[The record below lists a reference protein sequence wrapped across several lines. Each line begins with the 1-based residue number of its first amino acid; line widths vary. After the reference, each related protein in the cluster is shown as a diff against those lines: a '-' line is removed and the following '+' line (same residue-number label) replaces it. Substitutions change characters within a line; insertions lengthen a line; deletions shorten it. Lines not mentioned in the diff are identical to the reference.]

1 MKWKILKYVAIFIIS
16 LGIVGGI
23 GAGLLVN
30 KYYKELPNISE
41 LVENY
46 SPPIPT
52 TIYDRNGQIID
63 VISKETREPVDIEKI
78 PQNLQKAFIAIED
91 RQFLTHYGID
101 PFRILGSAIVNLKS
115 GRAAQGGST
124 ITQQLARNAFLS
136 HEKKFS
142 RKIKEI
148 IITFEIERKYTKDE
162 IMEKYLNEIY
172 FGAGAYGVKIA
183 AHNFFRKDIKD
194 INLAESALLAGIPNR
209 PNMYNPRTNLERS
222 LSRQKLILRQM
233 LKFNLITEDEFNS
246 AMNYKFVNE
255 SKASSNDYK
264 DKNTTIIYDV
274 VDKKVEFNAP
284 DFTDL
289 VQKFLFENFE
299 EKQIYNDG
307 LLVETTLD
315 LNIQKVA
322 KNTFENF
329 PRLKNDKKLQGAMVT
344 IDAKNGEVISIIGG
358 KGFKTGNFNR
368 AVQAKRQVGSSF
380 KPFIYYTALEKGY
393 EENLV
398 VEDSRIVYGTW
409 APRNFGERYYNGM
422 TLMQGFD
429 RSQNIVS
436 IKLLNKVGI
445 PALMDTMKK
454 IDAGFVVPNNLTAA
468 LGTTEGTPLQ
478 VAQSYAVFA
487 NGGYSIKPFFVSK
500 VVDKFGNTLYEAK
513 PEIEQKFDSADIALM
528 TNMMKNSVKQ
538 GTSKGAQVRINN
550 VPIEQGGKTG
560 TTNNSRTVWYSG
572 MTPDYVTTIYVGYDN
587 NDPLV
592 KATGGGVAAPIWKN
606 FYTEIIEKGYY
617 TPTTFSFLDNHVKN
631 GNLTYQELDPISG
644 LLNGSA
650 SDKTF
655 LLRRGRIAVEKDNKY
670 SNGIAG
676 LLGYYVPT
684 QTTTSKTEAMSSEEV
699 TGPAPQQP
707 VAPQSQQQQIQQ
719 RPPQQKPK
727 EEKKGFFQ
735 RLFNF

>member
-1 MKWKILKYVAIFIIS
+1 MKWKILKYVAIFIVS

-30 KYYKELPNISE
+30 RYYKELPNISE

-78 PQNLQKAFIAIED
+78 PQSLQKAFIAIED

-183 AHNFFRKDIKD
+183 AHNFFRKDISD
-194 INLAESALLAGIPNR
+194 INLAEAAILAGIPNR

-233 LKFNLITEDEFNS
+233 LKFNLITQEEFDT
-246 AMNYKFVNE
+246 AINYKFVNE

-264 DKNTTIIYDV
+264 DKNTTIVYDG
-274 VDKKVEFNAP
+274 VDKKIEFNAP

-307 LLVETTLD
+307 LLVQTTLD

-322 KNTFENF
+322 KTSFENY

-500 VVDKFGNTLYEAK
+500 VIDKFGNTLYEAK
-513 PEIEQKFDSADIALM
+513 PEIEQKFNSADIALM

-538 GTSKGAQVRINN
+538 GTSKGATVKINN

-631 GNLTYQELDPISG
+631 GDLVYQELDPISG

-655 LLRRGRIAVEKDNKY
+655 LLRRGRMAVERDGKY

-676 LLGYYVPT
+676 VLGYYVPT

-699 TGPAPQQP
+699 TGPAPQVISP
-707 VAPQSQQQQIQQ
+707 PQQQQIQQ
-719 RPPQQKPK
+719 KTPQRPKP
-727 EEKKGFFQ
+727 EEQKKGFFQ
-735 RLFNF
+735 RIFNF

>member
-1 MKWKILKYVAIFIIS
+1 MKWKILKYVAIFIVS

-23 GAGLLVN
+23 GASLLVN
-30 KYYKELPNISE
+30 KYYKELPNVSE

-52 TIYDRNGQIID
+52 TIYDRNGQVID
-63 VISKETREPVDIEKI
+63 VISKETREPVDIEHI
-78 PQNLQKAFIAIED
+78 PQNLQNAFIAIED

-172 FGAGAYGVKIA
+172 FGSGAYGVKTA
-183 AHNFFRKDIKD
+183 AYNFFRKDVND
-194 INLAESALLAGIPNR
+194 VNLAESALLAGIPNR

-222 LSRQKLILRQM
+222 LVRQRLILKQM
-233 LKFNLITEDEFNS
+233 FKFGLITEAEYNE
-246 AMNYKFVNE
+246 ALNHKFVNE
-255 SKASSNDYK
+255 SKASSKDFK
-264 DKNTTIIYDV
+264 DKNTTV
-274 VDKKVEFNAP
+274 VYGALDKKIEFNAP

-289 VQKFLFENFE
+289 VEKFLFENFE

-307 LLVETTLD
+307 LTVQTTLD

-322 KNTFENF
+322 KDKFENY

-344 IDAKNGEVISIIGG
+344 LDAKNGEVISIIGG
-358 KGFKTGNFNR
+358 KNFKTGNFNR

-380 KPFIYYTALEKGY
+380 KPFIYYTALEKGF

-398 VEDSRIVYGTW
+398 VEDSRIVFGTW

-429 RSQNIVS
+429 KSQNIVS
-436 IKLLNKVGI
+436 IKLLNKVGL

-454 IDAGFVVPNNLTAA
+454 IDAGFIVPNNLTAA

-487 NGGYSIKPFFVSK
+487 NGGYSIKPFFVMK
-500 VVDKFGNTLYEAK
+500 VTDKFGNTLYEAK
-513 PEIEQKFDSADIALM
+513 PQIEQKFESADIALM

-538 GTSKGAQVRINN
+538 GTSKSAQVKINN

-587 NDPLV
+587 NDPLY
-592 KATGGGVAAPIWKN
+592 KATGGGVAAPLWKN
-606 FYTEIIEKGYY
+606 FYQEIIEKGYY
-617 TPTTFSFLDNHVKN
+617 TPTTFTFLDNHVKN
-631 GNLTYQELDPISG
+631 GDLTYQELDPISG
-644 LLNGSA
+644 LLNGSP

-655 LLRRGRIAVEKDNKY
+655 LLRRGRIAVEKDSKY

-676 LLGYYVPT
+676 VLGYYVPT
-684 QTTTSKTEAMSSEEV
+684 QETTSKNEAMSSEEV
-699 TGPAPQQP
+699 TGPPTQQVTTPVQQQNQQKAPQQ
-707 VAPQSQQQQIQQ
+707 
-719 RPPQQKPK
+719 KK

>member
-1 MKWKILKYVAIFIIS
+1 MKWKILKYIAIFIVS

-23 GAGLLVN
+23 GASLLVN
-30 KYYKELPNISE
+30 KYYKELPNVSE

-52 TIYDRNGQIID
+52 TIYDRNGQVID
-63 VISKETREPVDIEKI
+63 VISKETREPVGIEHI
-78 PQNLQKAFIAIED
+78 PQNLQNAFIAIED

-172 FGAGAYGVKIA
+172 FGSGAYGVKTA
-183 AHNFFRKDIKD
+183 AYNFFRKDVNNL
-194 INLAESALLAGIPNR
+194 NLAESALLAGIPNR
-209 PNMYNPRTNLERS
+209 PNMYNPRTNLEKS
-222 LSRQKLILRQM
+222 LIRQNLILKQM
-233 LKFNLITEDEFNS
+233 LKFGLITEAEYNE
-246 AMNYKFVNE
+246 ALNHKFINE
-255 SKASSNDYK
+255 SKASSADFK
-264 DKNTTIIYDV
+264 DNNTTV
-274 VDKKVEFNAP
+274 VYGAIDKKIEFNAP

-289 VQKFLFENFE
+289 VGKFLFENFE

-307 LLVETTLD
+307 LLVQTTLD

-322 KNTFENF
+322 KNKFENY

-358 KGFKTGNFNR
+358 KNFKTGNFNR

-380 KPFIYYTALEKGY
+380 KPFIYYTALEKGF

-398 VEDSRIVYGTW
+398 VEDSRIVFGSW

-429 RSQNIVS
+429 KSQNIVS

-445 PALMDTMKK
+445 PALMDTMEK

-478 VAQSYAVFA
+478 VAQSYAIFA
-487 NGGYSIKPFFVSK
+487 NGGYSVKPFFVMK
-500 VVDKFGNTLYEAK
+500 VSDKFGNTLYEAK
-513 PEIEQKFDSADIALM
+513 PKIEQKFESANIALM

-538 GTSKGAQVRINN
+538 GTSRSAQVKINN

-587 NDPLV
+587 NDPLY
-592 KATGGGVAAPIWKN
+592 KATGGGVAAPLWKD
-606 FYTEIIEKGYY
+606 FYQEIIEKGYY
-617 TPTTFSFLDNHVKN
+617 TPTTFTFLDNHVKN
-631 GNLTYQELDPISG
+631 GDLTYQELDPISG
-644 LLNGSA
+644 LLNGSS

-655 LLRRGRIAVEKDNKY
+655 LLRRGRIAVEKDSKY
-670 SNGIAG
+670 ANGIAG
-676 LLGYYVPT
+676 VLGYYIPSQET
-684 QTTTSKTEAMSSEEV
+684 ASKSEAMSSEEV
-699 TGPAPQQP
+699 TGPATQQTTKP
-707 VAPQSQQQQIQQ
+707 VQQQN
-719 RPPQQKPK
+719 PPQQKK

>member
-274 VDKKVEFNAP
+274 VDKKIEFNAP

-436 IKLLNKVGI
+436 IKLLNKIGI

-550 VPIEQGGKTG
+550 IPIEQGGKTG

>member
-1 MKWKILKYVAIFIIS
+1 MKWKILKYVTIFIVS

-23 GAGLLVN
+23 GASLLVN

-78 PQNLQKAFIAIED
+78 PQSLQKAFIAIED

-183 AHNFFRKDIKD
+183 ANNFFRKDIKD

-209 PNMYNPRTNLERS
+209 PNMYNPKTNLERS

-233 LKFNLITEDEFNS
+233 LKFNLITEEEFQS
-246 AMNYKFVNE
+246 ATNYKFVNE

-264 DKNTTIIYDV
+264 DKNTTIIYDDV
-274 VDKKVEFNAP
+274 EKKIEFNAP

-289 VQKFLFENFE
+289 VQKFLFQNFE
-299 EKQIYNDG
+299 EKKIYNDG

-322 KNTFENF
+322 KATFENY
-329 PRLKNDKKLQGAMVT
+329 PRLKNDKKLQGAMIT
-344 IDAKNGEVISIIGG
+344 IDAKNGEVISVIGG
-358 KGFKTGNFNR
+358 KGFKAGNFNR

-409 APRNFGERYYNGM
+409 APRNYGERYYNGM

-429 RSQNIVS
+429 KSQNIVS

-454 IDAGFVVPNNLTAA
+454 IDAGFDIPNNLTAA

-478 VAQSYAVFA
+478 LAQSYAVFA

-513 PEIEQKFDSADIALM
+513 PEINQKFNSADIALM

-538 GTSKGAQVRINN
+538 GTSKGAAVKIKD
-550 VPIEQGGKTG
+550 VAIEQGGKTG

-572 MTPDYVTTIYVGYDN
+572 MTPDYVTTIYVGYDDN
-587 NDPLV
+587 KPLT

-617 TPTTFSFLDNHVKN
+617 TPTTFGFLDNHVKN
-631 GNLTYQELDPISG
+631 GDLAYQELDPISG
-644 LLNGSA
+644 LLNGSP

-655 LLRRGRIAVEKDNKY
+655 LLRRGRIAVEKDGKY

-676 LLGYYVPT
+676 LLGYYVPA

-699 TGPAPQQP
+699 TGPAPQSQL
-707 VAPQSQQQQIQQ
+707 QQQQVQPK
-719 RPPQQKPK
+719 PPQPQKS
-727 EEKKGFFQ
+727 EEQKKGFFQ

>member
-1 MKWKILKYVAIFIIS
+1 MKWKILKYVTIFIVS

-23 GAGLLVN
+23 GASLLVN
-30 KYYKELPNISE
+30 KYYKELPNVSE

-52 TIYDRNGQIID
+52 TIYDRNGQVID
-63 VISKETREPVDIEKI
+63 VISKETREPVDIEHI
-78 PQNLQKAFIAIED
+78 PQNLQNAFIAIED

-115 GRAAQGGST
+115 RRAAQGGST

-172 FGAGAYGVKIA
+172 FGSGAYGVKTTA
-183 AHNFFRKDIKD
+183 YNFFRKDVND
-194 INLAESALLAGIPNR
+194 VNLAESALLAGIPNR
-209 PNMYNPRTNLERS
+209 PNMYNPRTNLDRS
-222 LSRQKLILRQM
+222 LVRQRLILKQM
-233 LKFNLITEDEFNS
+233 FKFSLITEAQYEE
-246 AMNYKFVNE
+246 ALKHKFINE
-255 SKASSNDYK
+255 SKASSNDFK
-264 DKNTTIIYDV
+264 DKNTTIIYGAV
-274 VDKKVEFNAP
+274 NKKIEFNAP

-289 VQKFLFENFE
+289 VEKFLFENFE

-307 LLVETTLD
+307 LIVQTTLD

-322 KNTFENF
+322 KDKFENY
-329 PRLKNDKKLQGAMVT
+329 PRLKNDKNLQGAMVT

-358 KGFKTGNFNR
+358 KSFKTGNFNR
-368 AVQAKRQVGSSF
+368 ALQAKRQVGSSF
-380 KPFIYYTALEKGY
+380 KPFIYYTALEKGF

-398 VEDSRIVYGTW
+398 VEDSRIVFGTW

-429 RSQNIVS
+429 KSQNIVS
-436 IKLLNKVGI
+436 IKLLNKIGL

-454 IDAGFVVPNNLTAA
+454 IDAGFIVPNNLTAA

-487 NGGYSIKPFFVSK
+487 NGGYAIKPFFVMK
-500 VVDKFGNTLYEAK
+500 VTDKFGTTLYEAK
-513 PEIEQKFDSADIALM
+513 PQIEQKFESADIALM

-538 GTSKGAQVRINN
+538 GTSKSAQVKINN

-587 NDPLV
+587 NDPLY
-592 KATGGGVAAPIWKN
+592 KATGGGVAAPLWKN
-606 FYTEIIEKGYY
+606 FYQEIIEKGYY
-617 TPTTFSFLDNHVKN
+617 TPTTFTFLDNHVKN
-631 GNLTYQELDPISG
+631 GDLTYQELDPISG
-644 LLNGSA
+644 LLNGSP

-655 LLRRGRIAVEKDNKY
+655 LVRKGRIAVEKDSKY
-670 SNGIAG
+670 TNGIAG
-676 LLGYYVPT
+676 VLGYYVPT
-684 QTTTSKTEAMSSEEV
+684 QETTSKNEAMSSEEV
-699 TGPAPQQP
+699 TGPAAQQVTQP
-707 VAPQSQQQQIQQ
+707 VQQQNQQ
-719 RPPQQKPK
+719 KAPQQKK
-727 EEKKGFFQ
+727 EEKKGLFQ
-735 RLFNF
+735 RFFNF

>member
-1 MKWKILKYVAIFIIS
+1 MKWKILKYIAIFIVS

-23 GAGLLVN
+23 GASLLVN
-30 KYYKELPNISE
+30 KYYKELPNVSE

-52 TIYDRNGQIID
+52 TIYDRNGQVID
-63 VISKETREPVDIEKI
+63 VISKETREPVGIEHI
-78 PQNLQKAFIAIED
+78 PQNLQNAFIAIED

-172 FGAGAYGVKIA
+172 FGSGAYGVKTA
-183 AHNFFRKDIKD
+183 AYNFFRKDVND
-194 INLAESALLAGIPNR
+194 LNLAESALLAGIPNR
-209 PNMYNPRTNLERS
+209 PNMYNPRTNLEKS
-222 LSRQKLILRQM
+222 LIRQNLILKQM
-233 LKFNLITEDEFNS
+233 LKFGLITEAEYNE
-246 AMNYKFVNE
+246 ALNHKFINE
-255 SKASSNDYK
+255 SKASSADFK
-264 DKNTTIIYDV
+264 DNNTTV
-274 VDKKVEFNAP
+274 VYGAIDKKIEFNAP

-289 VQKFLFENFE
+289 VGKFLFENFE

-307 LLVETTLD
+307 LLVQTTLD

-322 KNTFENF
+322 KNKFENY

-358 KGFKTGNFNR
+358 KNFKTGNFNR

-380 KPFIYYTALEKGY
+380 KPFIYYTALEKGF

-398 VEDSRIVYGTW
+398 VEDSRIVFGSW

-429 RSQNIVS
+429 KSQNIVS

-445 PALMDTMKK
+445 PALMDTMEK

-478 VAQSYAVFA
+478 VAQSYAIFA
-487 NGGYSIKPFFVSK
+487 NGGYSVKPFFVMK
-500 VVDKFGNTLYEAK
+500 VSDKFGNTLYEAK
-513 PEIEQKFDSADIALM
+513 PKIEQKFESANIALM

-538 GTSKGAQVRINN
+538 GTSRSAQVKINN

-587 NDPLV
+587 NDPLY
-592 KATGGGVAAPIWKN
+592 KATGGGVAAPLWKD
-606 FYTEIIEKGYY
+606 FYQEIIEKGYY
-617 TPTTFSFLDNHVKN
+617 TPTTFTFLDNHVKN
-631 GNLTYQELDPISG
+631 GDLTYQELDPISG
-644 LLNGSA
+644 LLNGSP

-655 LLRRGRIAVEKDNKY
+655 LLRRGRIAVEKDSKY
-670 SNGIAG
+670 ANGIAG
-676 LLGYYVPT
+676 VLGYYIPSQET
-684 QTTTSKTEAMSSEEV
+684 ASKSEAMSSEEV
-699 TGPAPQQP
+699 TGPATQQTTKP
-707 VAPQSQQQQIQQ
+707 VQQQN
-719 RPPQQKPK
+719 PPQQKK

>member
-183 AHNFFRKDIKD
+183 AHNFFRKDISD
-194 INLAESALLAGIPNR
+194 INLAEAAILAGIPNR

-233 LKFNLITEDEFNS
+233 LKFNLITQEEFDT
-246 AMNYKFVNE
+246 AINYKFVNE

-264 DKNTTIIYDV
+264 DKNTTIVYDG
-274 VDKKVEFNAP
+274 VDKKIEFNAP

-307 LLVETTLD
+307 LLVQTTLD

-322 KNTFENF
+322 KTSFENY

-500 VVDKFGNTLYEAK
+500 VIDKFGNTLYEAK
-513 PEIEQKFDSADIALM
+513 PEIEQKFNSADIALM

-538 GTSKGAQVRINN
+538 GTSKGATVKINN

-631 GNLTYQELDPISG
+631 GDLVYQELDPISG

-655 LLRRGRIAVEKDNKY
+655 LLRRGRMAVERDGKY

-676 LLGYYVPT
+676 VLGYYVPT

-699 TGPAPQQP
+699 TGPAPQVISP
-707 VAPQSQQQQIQQ
+707 PQQQQIQQ
-719 RPPQQKPK
+719 KTPQRPKP
-727 EEKKGFFQ
+727 EEQKKGFFQ
-735 RLFNF
+735 RIFNF

>member
-30 KYYKELPNISE
+30 KYYKELPNVSE

-46 SPPIPT
+46 SPPVPT
-52 TIYDRNGQIID
+52 TIYDRNGQVID
-63 VISKETREPVDIEKI
+63 VISKETREPVDIEHI
-78 PQNLQKAFIAIED
+78 PQNLQNAFIAIED

-172 FGAGAYGVKIA
+172 FGSGSYGVKTA
-183 AHNFFRKDIKD
+183 AYNFFRKDVKNV
-194 INLAESALLAGIPNR
+194 NLAESALLAGIPNR

-222 LSRQKLILRQM
+222 LVRQKLILKQM
-233 LKFNLITEDEFNS
+233 LKFGLITEAEYNE
-246 AMNYKFVNE
+246 ALNHKFVNE
-255 SKASSNDYK
+255 SKASSQDYK
-264 DKNTTIIYDV
+264 DKNTTIVYGAL
-274 VDKKVEFNAP
+274 DKKIEFNAP

-289 VQKFLFENFE
+289 VEKFLFENFE

-307 LLVETTLD
+307 LTVETTLD

-322 KNTFENF
+322 KDKFENY

-358 KGFKTGNFNR
+358 KNFKTGNFNR

-380 KPFIYYTALEKGY
+380 KPFIYYTALEKGF

-398 VEDSRIVYGTW
+398 VEDSRIVFGTW

-429 RSQNIVS
+429 KSQNIVS

-487 NGGYSIKPFFVSK
+487 NGGYSVKPFFVMK
-500 VVDKFGNTLYEAK
+500 VTDKFGNILYDGK
-513 PEIEQKFDSADIALM
+513 PQIEQKFNSADIALM

-538 GTSKGAQVRINN
+538 GTSKSAQVKINN
-550 VPIEQGGKTG
+550 IPIEQGGKTG

-587 NDPLV
+587 NDPLY
-592 KATGGGVAAPIWKN
+592 KATGGGVAAPLWKN
-606 FYTEIIEKGYY
+606 FYQEIIEKGYY
-617 TPTTFSFLDNHVKN
+617 TPTTFTFLDNHVKN
-631 GNLTYQELDPISG
+631 GDLAYQELDPLSG
-644 LLNGSA
+644 LLSGGP

-655 LLRRGRIAVEKDNKY
+655 LLRRGRIAVERDGKY

-676 LLGYYVPT
+676 VLGYYVPT
-684 QTTTSKTEAMSSEEV
+684 QETTSKNEAVSSDEV
-699 TGPAPQQP
+699 TGPAPQQ
-707 VAPQSQQQQIQQ
+707 VAQ
-719 RPPQQKPK
+719 PPQQNQQKNTPQQKK

>member
-1 MKWKILKYVAIFIIS
+1 MKWKILKYIAIFIVS

-23 GAGLLVN
+23 GASLLVN
-30 KYYKELPNISE
+30 KYYKELPNVSE

-52 TIYDRNGQIID
+52 TIYDRNGQVID
-63 VISKETREPVDIEKI
+63 VISKETREPVGIEHI
-78 PQNLQKAFIAIED
+78 PQNLQNAFIAIED

-172 FGAGAYGVKIA
+172 FGSGAYGVKTA
-183 AHNFFRKDIKD
+183 AYNFFRKDVND
-194 INLAESALLAGIPNR
+194 LNLAESALLAGIPNR
-209 PNMYNPRTNLERS
+209 PNMYNPRTNLEKS
-222 LSRQKLILRQM
+222 LIRQNLILKQM
-233 LKFNLITEDEFNS
+233 LKFGLITEAEYNE
-246 AMNYKFVNE
+246 ALNHKFINE
-255 SKASSNDYK
+255 SKASSADFK
-264 DKNTTIIYDV
+264 DNNTTV
-274 VDKKVEFNAP
+274 VYGAIDKKIEFNAP

-289 VQKFLFENFE
+289 VGKFLFENFE

-307 LLVETTLD
+307 LLVQTTLD

-322 KNTFENF
+322 KNKFENY

-358 KGFKTGNFNR
+358 KNFKTGNFNR

-380 KPFIYYTALEKGY
+380 KPFIYYTALEKGF

-398 VEDSRIVYGTW
+398 VEDSRIVFGSW

-429 RSQNIVS
+429 KSQNIVS

-445 PALMDTMKK
+445 PALMDTMEK

-478 VAQSYAVFA
+478 VAQSYAIFA
-487 NGGYSIKPFFVSK
+487 NGGYSVKPFFVMK
-500 VVDKFGNTLYEAK
+500 VSDKFGNTLYEAK
-513 PEIEQKFDSADIALM
+513 PKIEQKFESANIALM

-538 GTSKGAQVRINN
+538 GTSRSAQVKINN

-587 NDPLV
+587 NDPLY
-592 KATGGGVAAPIWKN
+592 KATGGGVAAPLWKD
-606 FYTEIIEKGYY
+606 FYQEIIEKGYY
-617 TPTTFSFLDNHVKN
+617 TPTTFTFLDNHVKN
-631 GNLTYQELDPISG
+631 GDLTYQELDPISG
-644 LLNGSA
+644 LLNGSP

-655 LLRRGRIAVEKDNKY
+655 LLRRGRIAVEKDSKY
-670 SNGIAG
+670 ANGIAG
-676 LLGYYVPT
+676 VLGYYIPSQET
-684 QTTTSKTEAMSSEEV
+684 ASKSEAISSEEV
-699 TGPAPQQP
+699 TGPATQQTTKP
-707 VAPQSQQQQIQQ
+707 VQQQN
-719 RPPQQKPK
+719 PPQQKK

>member
-1 MKWKILKYVAIFIIS
+1 MKWKILKYVAIFIVS

-23 GAGLLVN
+23 GASLLVN
-30 KYYKELPNISE
+30 KYYKELPNVSE

-52 TIYDRNGQIID
+52 TIYDRNGQVID
-63 VISKETREPVDIEKI
+63 VISKETREPVGIEHI
-78 PQNLQKAFIAIED
+78 PQNLQNAFIAIED

-172 FGAGAYGVKIA
+172 FGSGAYGVKTA
-183 AHNFFRKDIKD
+183 AHNFFRKDVND
-194 INLAESALLAGIPNR
+194 VNLAESALLAGIPNR
-209 PNMYNPRTNLERS
+209 PNMYNPRTNLEKS
-222 LSRQKLILRQM
+222 LVRQKLILKQM
-233 LKFNLITEDEFNS
+233 EKFGLITEAEYNE
-246 AMNYKFVNE
+246 ALNHKFVNE
-255 SKASSNDYK
+255 SKASSKDFK
-264 DKNTTIIYDV
+264 DKNTTIIYDAL
-274 VDKKVEFNAP
+274 DKKIEFNAP

-322 KNTFENF
+322 KDKFENY

-358 KGFKTGNFNR
+358 KNFKTGNFNR

-380 KPFIYYTALEKGY
+380 KPFIYYTALEKGF

-398 VEDSRIVYGTW
+398 VEDSRIVFGTW

-429 RSQNIVS
+429 KSQNIVS

-487 NGGYSIKPFFVSK
+487 NGGYSIKPFYVTKVS
-500 VVDKFGNTLYEAK
+500 DKFGNTLYEAK
-513 PEIEQKFDSADIALM
+513 PQIEQKFESADIALM

-538 GTSKGAQVRINN
+538 GTSRSAQVKINN

-587 NDPLV
+587 NDPLY
-592 KATGGGVAAPIWKN
+592 KATGGGVAAPLWKN
-606 FYTEIIEKGYY
+606 FYQEIIEKGYY
-617 TPTTFSFLDNHVKN
+617 TPTTFTFLDNHAKN
-631 GNLTYQELDPISG
+631 GDLTYQELDPISG
-644 LLNGSA
+644 LLNGSP

-655 LLRRGRIAVEKDNKY
+655 LLRRGRIAVEKDSKY
-670 SNGIAG
+670 ANGIAG
-676 LLGYYVPT
+676 VLGYYVPT
-684 QTTTSKTEAMSSEEV
+684 QETTSKNEAMSSEEV
-699 TGPAPQQP
+699 TGPATQQVTQP
-707 VAPQSQQQQIQQ
+707 VQQQK
-719 RPPQQKPK
+719 QQKPQQQKK

>member
-1 MKWKILKYVAIFIIS
+1 MKWKILKYVAIFIVS

-23 GAGLLVN
+23 GASLLVN
-30 KYYKELPNISE
+30 KYYKELPNVSE

-52 TIYDRNGQIID
+52 TIYDRNGQVID
-63 VISKETREPVDIEKI
+63 VISKETREPVGIEHI
-78 PQNLQKAFIAIED
+78 PQNLQNAFIAIED

-172 FGAGAYGVKIA
+172 FGSGAYGVKIA
-183 AHNFFRKDIKD
+183 AHNFFRKDVNNV
-194 INLAESALLAGIPNR
+194 NLAESALLAGIPNR
-209 PNMYNPRTNLERS
+209 PNMYNPRTNLEKS
-222 LSRQKLILRQM
+222 LVRQKLILKQM
-233 LKFNLITEDEFNS
+233 EKFGLITEAEYNE
-246 AMNYKFVNE
+246 ALNHKFVNE
-255 SKASSNDYK
+255 SKASSKDFK
-264 DKNTTIIYDV
+264 DKNTTIIYDAL
-274 VDKKVEFNAP
+274 DKKIEFNAP

-307 LLVETTLD
+307 LFVETTLD

-322 KNTFENF
+322 KDKFENY

-358 KGFKTGNFNR
+358 KNFKTGNFNR

-380 KPFIYYTALEKGY
+380 KPFIYYTALEKGF

-398 VEDSRIVYGTW
+398 VEDSRIVFGTW

-429 RSQNIVS
+429 KSQNIVS

-487 NGGYSIKPFFVSK
+487 NGGYSIKPFYVTKVS
-500 VVDKFGNTLYEAK
+500 DKFGNTLYEAK
-513 PEIEQKFDSADIALM
+513 PQIEQKFESADIALM

-538 GTSKGAQVRINN
+538 GTSRSAQVKINN

-587 NDPLV
+587 NDPLY
-592 KATGGGVAAPIWKN
+592 KATGGGVAAPLWKN
-606 FYTEIIEKGYY
+606 FYQEIIEKGYY
-617 TPTTFSFLDNHVKN
+617 TPTTFTFLDNHVKN
-631 GNLTYQELDPISG
+631 GDLTYQELDPISG
-644 LLNGSA
+644 LLNGSP

-655 LLRRGRIAVEKDNKY
+655 LLRRGRIAVEKDSKY
-670 SNGIAG
+670 TNGIAG
-676 LLGYYVPT
+676 VLGYYVPT
-684 QTTTSKTEAMSSEEV
+684 QETTSKNEAMSSEEV
-699 TGPAPQQP
+699 TGPATQQVTQP
-707 VAPQSQQQQIQQ
+707 VQQQK
-719 RPPQQKPK
+719 QQKK

>member
-1 MKWKILKYVAIFIIS
+1 MKWKILKYVAIFIVS

-23 GAGLLVN
+23 GASLLVN
-30 KYYKELPNISE
+30 KYYRELPNVSE

-63 VISKETREPVDIEKI
+63 VISKETREPVDIEDI
-78 PQNLQKAFIAIED
+78 PQNLQNAFIAIED

-172 FGAGAYGVKIA
+172 FGSGAYGVKTA
-183 AHNFFRKDIKD
+183 AYNFFRKDIKD

-209 PNMYNPRTNLERS
+209 PTMYNPRTNLERS
-222 LSRQKLILRQM
+222 LVRQRLILKQM
-233 LKFNLITEDEFNS
+233 LKFELISEAEYNE
-246 AMNYKFVNE
+246 ALNHKFINE
-255 SKASSNDYK
+255 AKASTKDFN
-264 DKNTTIIYDV
+264 DKNSTIIYEAI
-274 VDKKVEFNAP
+274 DKKIEFNAP

-289 VQKFLFENFE
+289 VEKFLFENFE

-307 LLVETTLD
+307 LIVQTTLD

-322 KNTFENF
+322 KDKFENY
-329 PRLKNDKKLQGAMVT
+329 PRLKNDKKLQGAMIT

-358 KGFKTGNFNR
+358 KNFKTGNFNR

-380 KPFIYYTALEKGY
+380 KPFIYYTALEKGF

-409 APRNFGERYYNGM
+409 APRNFGEKYYNGM

-429 RSQNIVS
+429 KSQNIVS
-436 IKLLNKVGI
+436 IKLLNKIGI
-445 PALMDTMKK
+445 PALMKTMKK
-454 IDAGFVVPNNLTAA
+454 IDAGFIVPNNLTAA

-478 VAQSYAVFA
+478 LAQSYAVFA
-487 NGGYSIKPFFVSK
+487 NGGYSIKPFYVIKVS
-500 VVDKFGNTLYEAK
+500 DKFGNILYEAK
-513 PEIEQKFDSADIALM
+513 PQIEQRFESADIALM

-538 GTSKGAQVRINN
+538 GTSKSAQVKINN
-550 VPIEQGGKTG
+550 LPIEQGGKTG

-572 MTPDYVTTIYVGYDN
+572 MTPDYVTTIYIGYDN
-587 NDPLV
+587 NDPLY
-592 KATGGGVAAPIWKN
+592 KATGGGVAAPLWKN
-606 FYTEIIEKGYY
+606 FYQEIIEKGYY
-617 TPTTFSFLDNHVKN
+617 TPTTFTFLDNHVKN
-631 GNLTYQELDPISG
+631 GDLTYQELDPISG

-655 LLRRGRIAVEKDNKY
+655 LLRRGRIAVEKDSKY
-670 SNGIAG
+670 NNGIAG
-676 LLGYYVPT
+676 VLGYYAPT
-684 QTTTSKTEAMSSEEV
+684 QETTSKSEAMSSEEAIISAPQPLIQP
-699 TGPAPQQP
+699 TQQPNQPKLPQQP
-707 VAPQSQQQQIQQ
+707 
-719 RPPQQKPK
+719 KK

>member
-1 MKWKILKYVAIFIIS
+1 MKWKILKYVAIFIVS

-23 GAGLLVN
+23 GASLLVN
-30 KYYKELPNISE
+30 KYYKELPNVSE

-52 TIYDRNGQIID
+52 TIYDRNGQVID
-63 VISKETREPVDIEKI
+63 VISKETREPVDIEHI
-78 PQNLQKAFIAIED
+78 PQNLQNAFIAIED

-172 FGAGAYGVKIA
+172 FGSGAYGVKTA
-183 AHNFFRKDIKD
+183 AYNFFRKDVNNV
-194 INLAESALLAGIPNR
+194 NLAESALLAGIPNR

-222 LSRQKLILRQM
+222 LVRQRLILKQM
-233 LKFNLITEDEFNS
+233 LKFGLITEVEYNE
-246 AMNYKFVNE
+246 ALNHKFVNE
-255 SKASSNDYK
+255 SKASSNDFK
-264 DKNTTIIYDV
+264 DKNTTV
-274 VDKKVEFNAP
+274 VYGALDKKIEFNAP

-289 VQKFLFENFE
+289 VEKFLFENFE

-307 LLVETTLD
+307 LTVQTTLD

-322 KNTFENF
+322 KDKFENY

-358 KGFKTGNFNR
+358 KNFKTGNFNR

-380 KPFIYYTALEKGY
+380 KPFIYYTALEKGF

-398 VEDSRIVYGTW
+398 VEDSRIVFGTW

-429 RSQNIVS
+429 KSQNIVS

-454 IDAGFVVPNNLTAA
+454 IDAGFIVPNNLTAA

-487 NGGYSIKPFFVSK
+487 NGGYSIKPFFVMK
-500 VVDKFGNTLYEAK
+500 VTDKFGNTLYEAK
-513 PEIEQKFDSADIALM
+513 PQIEQKFESADIALM

-538 GTSKGAQVRINN
+538 GTSKSAQVKINN

-587 NDPLV
+587 NDPLY
-592 KATGGGVAAPIWKN
+592 KATGGGVAAPLWKN
-606 FYTEIIEKGYY
+606 FYQEIIEKGYY
-617 TPTTFSFLDNHVKN
+617 TPTTFTFLDNHVKN
-631 GNLTYQELDPISG
+631 GDLTYQELDPISG
-644 LLNGSA
+644 LLNGSP

-655 LLRRGRIAVEKDNKY
+655 LLRRGRIAVEKDSKY
-670 SNGIAG
+670 TNGIAG
-676 LLGYYVPT
+676 VLGYYVPT
-684 QTTTSKTEAMSSEEV
+684 QETTSKNEAMSSEEV
-699 TGPAPQQP
+699 TGPAAQQVTQP
-707 VAPQSQQQQIQQ
+707 VQQQN
-719 RPPQQKPK
+719 QQKPQQQKK

>member
-1 MKWKILKYVAIFIIS
+1 MKWKILKYVAIFIVS

-23 GAGLLVN
+23 GASLLVN
-30 KYYKELPNISE
+30 KYYKELPNVSE

-52 TIYDRNGQIID
+52 TIYDRNGQVID
-63 VISKETREPVDIEKI
+63 VISKETREPVGIEHI
-78 PQNLQKAFIAIED
+78 PQNLQNAFIAIED

-172 FGAGAYGVKIA
+172 FGSGAYGVKTA
-183 AHNFFRKDIKD
+183 AHNFFRKDVNNV
-194 INLAESALLAGIPNR
+194 NLAESALLAGIPNR
-209 PNMYNPRTNLERS
+209 PNMYNPRTNLEKS
-222 LSRQKLILRQM
+222 LVRQKLILKQM
-233 LKFNLITEDEFNS
+233 EKFGLITEVEYNE
-246 AMNYKFVNE
+246 ALNHKFVNE
-255 SKASSNDYK
+255 SKASSKDFK
-264 DKNTTIIYDV
+264 DKNTTIIYDAL
-274 VDKKVEFNAP
+274 DKKIEFNAP

-322 KNTFENF
+322 KDKFENY

-358 KGFKTGNFNR
+358 KNFKTGNFNR

-380 KPFIYYTALEKGY
+380 KPFIYYTALEKGF

-398 VEDSRIVYGTW
+398 VEDSRIVFGTW

-429 RSQNIVS
+429 KSQNIVS

-487 NGGYSIKPFFVSK
+487 NGGYSIKPFYVTKVS
-500 VVDKFGNTLYEAK
+500 DKFGNTLYEAK
-513 PEIEQKFDSADIALM
+513 PQIEQKFESADIALM

-538 GTSKGAQVRINN
+538 GTSRSAQVKINN

-587 NDPLV
+587 NDPLY
-592 KATGGGVAAPIWKN
+592 KATGGGVAAPLWKN
-606 FYTEIIEKGYY
+606 FYREIIEKGYY
-617 TPTTFSFLDNHVKN
+617 TPTTFTFLDNHVKN
-631 GNLTYQELDPISG
+631 GDLTYQELDPISG
-644 LLNGSA
+644 LLNGSP

-655 LLRRGRIAVEKDNKY
+655 LLRRGRIAVEKDSKY
-670 SNGIAG
+670 TNGIAG
-676 LLGYYVPT
+676 VLGYYVPT
-684 QTTTSKTEAMSSEEV
+684 QETTSKNEAMSSEEV
-699 TGPAPQQP
+699 TGPATQQVTQP
-707 VAPQSQQQQIQQ
+707 VQQQK
-719 RPPQQKPK
+719 QQKPQQQKK

>member
-1 MKWKILKYVAIFIIS
+1 MKWKILKYVAIFIVS

-23 GAGLLVN
+23 GASLLVN
-30 KYYKELPNISE
+30 KYYKELPNVSE

-52 TIYDRNGQIID
+52 TIYDRNGQVID
-63 VISKETREPVDIEKI
+63 VISKETREPVDIEHI
-78 PQNLQKAFIAIED
+78 PQNLQNAFIAIED

-172 FGAGAYGVKIA
+172 FGSGAYGVKTA
-183 AHNFFRKDIKD
+183 AYNFFRKDVND
-194 INLAESALLAGIPNR
+194 VNLAESALLAGIPNR

-222 LSRQKLILRQM
+222 LVRQRLILKQM
-233 LKFNLITEDEFNS
+233 LKFGLITEAEYNE
-246 AMNYKFVNE
+246 ALNHKFVNE
-255 SKASSNDYK
+255 SKASSKDFK
-264 DKNTTIIYDV
+264 DKNTTV
-274 VDKKVEFNAP
+274 VYGALDKKIEFNAP

-289 VQKFLFENFE
+289 VEKFLFENFE

-307 LLVETTLD
+307 LTVQTTLD

-322 KNTFENF
+322 KDKFENY

-344 IDAKNGEVISIIGG
+344 LDAKNGEVISIIGG
-358 KGFKTGNFNR
+358 KNFKTGNFNR

-380 KPFIYYTALEKGY
+380 KPFIYYTALEKGF

-398 VEDSRIVYGTW
+398 VEDSRIVFGTW

-429 RSQNIVS
+429 KSQNIVS
-436 IKLLNKVGI
+436 IKLLNKVGL

-454 IDAGFVVPNNLTAA
+454 IDAGFIVPNNLTAA

-487 NGGYSIKPFFVSK
+487 NGGYSIKPFFVMK
-500 VVDKFGNTLYEAK
+500 VTDKFGNTLYEAK
-513 PEIEQKFDSADIALM
+513 PQIEQKFESADIALM

-538 GTSKGAQVRINN
+538 GTSKSAQVKINN

-587 NDPLV
+587 NDPLY
-592 KATGGGVAAPIWKN
+592 KATGGGVAAPLWKN
-606 FYTEIIEKGYY
+606 FYQEIIEKGYY
-617 TPTTFSFLDNHVKN
+617 TPTTFTFLDNHVKN
-631 GNLTYQELDPISG
+631 GDLTYQELDPISG
-644 LLNGSA
+644 LLNGSP

-655 LLRRGRIAVEKDNKY
+655 LLRRGRIAVEKDSKY

-676 LLGYYVPT
+676 VLGYYVPT
-684 QTTTSKTEAMSSEEV
+684 QETTSKNEAMSSEEV
-699 TGPAPQQP
+699 TGPPTQQVTTPVQQQNQQKAPQQ
-707 VAPQSQQQQIQQ
+707 
-719 RPPQQKPK
+719 KK

>member
-1 MKWKILKYVAIFIIS
+1 MKWKILKYVAIFIVS

-23 GAGLLVN
+23 GASLLVN
-30 KYYKELPNISE
+30 KYYKELPNVSE

-52 TIYDRNGQIID
+52 TIYDRNGQVID
-63 VISKETREPVDIEKI
+63 VISKETREPVDIEHI
-78 PQNLQKAFIAIED
+78 PQNLQNAFIAIED

-172 FGAGAYGVKIA
+172 FGSGAYGVKTA
-183 AHNFFRKDIKD
+183 AYNFFRKDVNNV
-194 INLAESALLAGIPNR
+194 NLAESALLAGIPNR

-222 LSRQKLILRQM
+222 LVRQRLILKQM
-233 LKFNLITEDEFNS
+233 LKFGLITEAEYNE
-246 AMNYKFVNE
+246 ALNHKFVNE
-255 SKASSNDYK
+255 SKASSNDFK
-264 DKNTTIIYDV
+264 DKNTTV
-274 VDKKVEFNAP
+274 VYGALDKKIEFNAP

-289 VQKFLFENFE
+289 VEKFLFENFE

-307 LLVETTLD
+307 LTVQTTLD

-322 KNTFENF
+322 KDKFENY

-358 KGFKTGNFNR
+358 KNFKTGNFNR

-380 KPFIYYTALEKGY
+380 KPFIYYTALEKGF

-398 VEDSRIVYGTW
+398 VEDSRIVFGTW

-429 RSQNIVS
+429 KSQNIVS

-454 IDAGFVVPNNLTAA
+454 IDAGFIVPNNLTAA

-487 NGGYSIKPFFVSK
+487 NGGYSIKPFFVMK
-500 VVDKFGNTLYEAK
+500 VTDKFGNTLYEAK
-513 PEIEQKFDSADIALM
+513 PQIEQKFESADIALM

-538 GTSKGAQVRINN
+538 GTSKSAQVKINN

-587 NDPLV
+587 NDPLY
-592 KATGGGVAAPIWKN
+592 KATGGGVAAPLWKN
-606 FYTEIIEKGYY
+606 FYQEIIEKGYY
-617 TPTTFSFLDNHVKN
+617 TPTTFTFLDNHVKN
-631 GNLTYQELDPISG
+631 GDLTYQELDSISG
-644 LLNGSA
+644 LLNGSP

-655 LLRRGRIAVEKDNKY
+655 LLRRGRIAVEKDSKY
-670 SNGIAG
+670 TNGIAG
-676 LLGYYVPT
+676 VLGYYVPT
-684 QTTTSKTEAMSSEEV
+684 QETTSKNEAMSSEEV
-699 TGPAPQQP
+699 TGPATQQVTQP
-707 VAPQSQQQQIQQ
+707 VQQQN
-719 RPPQQKPK
+719 QQKPQQQKK

>member
-30 KYYKELPNISE
+30 KYYKELPNVSE

-46 SPPIPT
+46 SPPVPT

-63 VISKETREPVDIEKI
+63 VISKETREPVDIENI
-78 PQNLQKAFIAIED
+78 PHSLQNAFIAIED

-136 HEKKFS
+136 QEKKFS

-172 FGAGAYGVKIA
+172 FGSGAYGVKSA
-183 AHNFFRKDIKD
+183 AYNFFRKDVKD
-194 INLAESALLAGIPNR
+194 VNLAESALLAGIPNR
-209 PNMYNPRTNLERS
+209 PNLYNPRTNLDKS
-222 LSRQKLILRQM
+222 LSRQKLILKQM
-233 LKFNLITEDEFNS
+233 FKFGLITEAEYQEALNH
-246 AMNYKFVNE
+246 KFINE
-255 SKASSNDYK
+255 SKAKPNDFK
-264 DKNTTIIYDV
+264 DKNTTVVYGA
-274 VDKKVEFNAP
+274 VDKKIEFNAP

-289 VQKFLFENFE
+289 VEKFLFENFE

-307 LLVETTLD
+307 LTVQTTLD

-322 KNTFENF
+322 KDKFENY

-344 IDAKNGEVISIIGG
+344 VDAKNGEVISIIGG
-358 KGFKTGNFNR
+358 KNFKTGNFNR

-380 KPFIYYTALEKGY
+380 KPFIYYTALEKGF
-393 EENLV
+393 EENLI
-398 VEDSRIVYGTW
+398 VEDSRIVFGTW

-429 RSQNIVS
+429 KSQNIVS
-436 IKLLNKVGI
+436 IKLLNKVGL

-500 VVDKFGNTLYEAK
+500 VVDKFGNTLFDAK
-513 PEIEQKFDSADIALM
+513 PQIEQKFNSADIALM

-538 GTSKGAQVRINN
+538 GTSKSAQVKINN

-572 MTPDYVTTIYVGYDN
+572 MTPDYVTTIYVGYDDN
-587 NDPLV
+587 KPLH
-592 KATGGGVAAPIWKN
+592 KATGGGVAAPLWKD
-606 FYTEIIEKGYY
+606 FYQEIIEKGYY
-617 TPTTFSFLDNHVKN
+617 SPTTFTFLDNHVKN
-631 GNLTYQELDPISG
+631 GDLTYEELDPLSG
-644 LLNGSA
+644 LLNGGA
-650 SDKTF
+650 ADKTF
-655 LLRRGRIAVEKDNKY
+655 LMRRGRIAVEKDSKY

-676 LLGYYVPT
+676 VLGYYAPSQET
-684 QTTTSKTEAMSSEEV
+684 ASKNEAMSSEEV
-699 TGPAPQQP
+699 AADQKQ
-707 VAPQSQQQQIQQ
+707 VIQQQQKQQ
-719 RPPQQKPK
+719 VPPPQQKK
-727 EEKKGFFQ
+727 QEEKKGFFQ

>member
-1 MKWKILKYVAIFIIS
+1 MKWKILKYVAIFIVS
-16 LGIVGGI
+16 LCIVGGI
-23 GAGLLVN
+23 GASLLVN
-30 KYYKELPNISE
+30 KYYKELPNVSE

-52 TIYDRNGQIID
+52 TIYDRNGQVID
-63 VISKETREPVDIEKI
+63 VISKETREPVDIEHI
-78 PQNLQKAFIAIED
+78 PQNLQNAFIAIED

-172 FGAGAYGVKIA
+172 FGSGAYGVKTA
-183 AHNFFRKDIKD
+183 AYNFFRKDVNNV
-194 INLAESALLAGIPNR
+194 NLAESALLAGIPNR
-209 PNMYNPRTNLERS
+209 PNMYNPRTNLEKS
-222 LSRQKLILRQM
+222 LVRQRLILKQM
-233 LKFNLITEDEFNS
+233 LKFGLITEAEYNE
-246 AMNYKFVNE
+246 ALNHKFVNE
-255 SKASSNDYK
+255 SKASSNDFK
-264 DKNTTIIYDV
+264 DKNTTV
-274 VDKKVEFNAP
+274 VYGALDKKIEFNAP

-289 VQKFLFENFE
+289 VEKFLFENFE

-307 LLVETTLD
+307 LTVQTTLD

-322 KNTFENF
+322 KDKFENY

-358 KGFKTGNFNR
+358 KNFKTGNFNR

-380 KPFIYYTALEKGY
+380 KPFIYYTALEKGF

-398 VEDSRIVYGTW
+398 VEDSRIVFGTW

-429 RSQNIVS
+429 KSQNIVS

-454 IDAGFVVPNNLTAA
+454 IDAGFIVPNNLTAA

-487 NGGYSIKPFFVSK
+487 NGGYSIKPFFVMK
-500 VVDKFGNTLYEAK
+500 VTDKFGNKLYEAK
-513 PEIEQKFDSADIALM
+513 PQIEQKFESADIALM

-538 GTSKGAQVRINN
+538 GTSKSAQVKINN

-572 MTPDYVTTIYVGYDN
+572 MTPDYVTTIYIGYDN
-587 NDPLV
+587 NDPLY
-592 KATGGGVAAPIWKN
+592 KATGGGVAAPLWKN
-606 FYTEIIEKGYY
+606 FYQEIIEKGYY
-617 TPTTFSFLDNHVKN
+617 TPTTFTFLDNHVKN
-631 GNLTYQELDPISG
+631 GDLTYQELDPISG
-644 LLNGSA
+644 LLNGSP

-655 LLRRGRIAVEKDNKY
+655 LLRRGRIAVEKDSKY
-670 SNGIAG
+670 TNGIAG
-676 LLGYYVPT
+676 VLGYYVPT
-684 QTTTSKTEAMSSEEV
+684 QETTSKNEAMSSEEI
-699 TGPAPQQP
+699 TGPAAQQVTQP
-707 VAPQSQQQQIQQ
+707 VQQQN
-719 RPPQQKPK
+719 QQKPQQQKK

>member
-1 MKWKILKYVAIFIIS
+1 
-16 LGIVGGI
+16 
-23 GAGLLVN
+23 
-30 KYYKELPNISE
+30 
-41 LVENY
+41 
-46 SPPIPT
+46 
-52 TIYDRNGQIID
+52 
-63 VISKETREPVDIEKI
+63 
-78 PQNLQKAFIAIED
+78 
-91 RQFLTHYGID
+91 
-101 PFRILGSAIVNLKS
+101 
-115 GRAAQGGST
+115 
-124 ITQQLARNAFLS
+124 
-136 HEKKFS
+136 
-142 RKIKEI
+142 
-148 IITFEIERKYTKDE
+148 
-162 IMEKYLNEIY
+162 
-172 FGAGAYGVKIA
+172 
-183 AHNFFRKDIKD
+183 
-194 INLAESALLAGIPNR
+194 
-209 PNMYNPRTNLERS
+209 
-222 LSRQKLILRQM
+222 
-233 LKFNLITEDEFNS
+233 
-246 AMNYKFVNE
+246 
-255 SKASSNDYK
+255 
-264 DKNTTIIYDV
+264 
-274 VDKKVEFNAP
+274 
-284 DFTDL
+284 
-289 VQKFLFENFE
+289 

-307 LLVETTLD
+307 LLVQTTLD

-322 KNTFENF
+322 KTSFENY

-500 VVDKFGNTLYEAK
+500 VIDKFGNTLYEAK
-513 PEIEQKFDSADIALM
+513 PEIEQKFNSADIALM

-538 GTSKGAQVRINN
+538 GTSKGATVKINN

-631 GNLTYQELDPISG
+631 GDLVYQELDPISG

-655 LLRRGRIAVEKDNKY
+655 LLRRGRMAVERDGKY

-676 LLGYYVPT
+676 VLGYYVPT

-699 TGPAPQQP
+699 TGPAPQVISP
-707 VAPQSQQQQIQQ
+707 PQQQQIQQ
-719 RPPQQKPK
+719 KTPQRPKP
-727 EEKKGFFQ
+727 EEQKKGFFQ
-735 RLFNF
+735 RIFNF

>member
-1 MKWKILKYVAIFIIS
+1 MKWKILKYVAIFIVS

-23 GAGLLVN
+23 GASLLVN
-30 KYYKELPNISE
+30 KYYKELPNVSE

-52 TIYDRNGQIID
+52 TIYDRNGQVID
-63 VISKETREPVDIEKI
+63 VISKETREPVGIEHI
-78 PQNLQKAFIAIED
+78 PQNLQNAFIAIED

-172 FGAGAYGVKIA
+172 FGSGAYGVKIA
-183 AHNFFRKDIKD
+183 AHNFFRKDVNNV
-194 INLAESALLAGIPNR
+194 NLAESALLAGIPNR
-209 PNMYNPRTNLERS
+209 PNMYNPRTNLEKS
-222 LSRQKLILRQM
+222 LVRQKLILKQM
-233 LKFNLITEDEFNS
+233 EKFGLITEAEYNE
-246 AMNYKFVNE
+246 ALNHKFVNE
-255 SKASSNDYK
+255 SKASSKDFK
-264 DKNTTIIYDV
+264 DKNTTIIYDAL
-274 VDKKVEFNAP
+274 DKKIEFNAP

-322 KNTFENF
+322 KDKFENY

-358 KGFKTGNFNR
+358 KNFKTGNFNR

-380 KPFIYYTALEKGY
+380 KPFIYYTALEKGF

-398 VEDSRIVYGTW
+398 VEDSRIVFGTW

-429 RSQNIVS
+429 KSQNIVS

-487 NGGYSIKPFFVSK
+487 NGGYSIKPFYVTKVS
-500 VVDKFGNTLYEAK
+500 DKFGNTLYEAK
-513 PEIEQKFDSADIALM
+513 PQIEQKFESADIALM

-538 GTSKGAQVRINN
+538 GTSRSAQVKINN

-587 NDPLV
+587 NDPLY
-592 KATGGGVAAPIWKN
+592 KATGGGVAAPLWKN
-606 FYTEIIEKGYY
+606 FYQEIIEKGYY
-617 TPTTFSFLDNHVKN
+617 TPTTFTFLDNHVKN
-631 GNLTYQELDPISG
+631 GDLTYQELDPISG
-644 LLNGSA
+644 LLNGSP

-655 LLRRGRIAVEKDNKY
+655 LLRRGRIAVEKDSKY
-670 SNGIAG
+670 TNGIAG
-676 LLGYYVPT
+676 VLGYYVPT
-684 QTTTSKTEAMSSEEV
+684 QETTSKNEAMSSEEV
-699 TGPAPQQP
+699 TGPATQQVTQP
-707 VAPQSQQQQIQQ
+707 VQQQK
-719 RPPQQKPK
+719 QQKK

>member
-1 MKWKILKYVAIFIIS
+1 MKWKILKYVTIFIVS

-23 GAGLLVN
+23 GASLLVN

-78 PQNLQKAFIAIED
+78 PQSLQKAFIAIED

-183 AHNFFRKDIKD
+183 ANNFFRKDIKD

-209 PNMYNPRTNLERS
+209 PNMYNPKTNLERS

-233 LKFNLITEDEFNS
+233 LKFNLITEEEFQS
-246 AMNYKFVNE
+246 ATNYKFVNE

-264 DKNTTIIYDV
+264 DKNTTIIYDDV
-274 VDKKVEFNAP
+274 EKKIEFNAP

-289 VQKFLFENFE
+289 VQKFLFQNFE
-299 EKQIYNDG
+299 EKKIYNDG

-322 KNTFENF
+322 KATFENY
-329 PRLKNDKKLQGAMVT
+329 PRLKNDKKLQGAMIT
-344 IDAKNGEVISIIGG
+344 IDAKNGEVISVIGG
-358 KGFKTGNFNR
+358 KGFKAGNFNR

-409 APRNFGERYYNGM
+409 APRNYGERYYNGM

-429 RSQNIVS
+429 KSQNIVS

-454 IDAGFVVPNNLTAA
+454 IDAGFDIPNNLTAA

-478 VAQSYAVFA
+478 LAQSYAVFA

-513 PEIEQKFDSADIALM
+513 PEIDQKFNSADIALM

-538 GTSKGAQVRINN
+538 GTSKGAA
-550 VPIEQGGKTG
+550 
-560 TTNNSRTVWYSG
+560 
-572 MTPDYVTTIYVGYDN
+572 
-587 NDPLV
+587 V
-592 KATGGGVAAPIWKN
+592 KI
-606 FYTEIIEKGYY
+606 
-617 TPTTFSFLDNHVKN
+617 
-631 GNLTYQELDPISG
+631 
-644 LLNGSA
+644 
-650 SDKTF
+650 
-655 LLRRGRIAVEKDNKY
+655 
-670 SNGIAG
+670 
-676 LLGYYVPT
+676 
-684 QTTTSKTEAMSSEEV
+684 
-699 TGPAPQQP
+699 
-707 VAPQSQQQQIQQ
+707 
-719 RPPQQKPK
+719 
-727 EEKKGFFQ
+727 
-735 RLFNF
+735 

>member
-1 MKWKILKYVAIFIIS
+1 MKWKILKYVAIFIVS

-23 GAGLLVN
+23 GASLLVN
-30 KYYKELPNISE
+30 KYYKELPNVSE

-52 TIYDRNGQIID
+52 TIYDRNGQVID
-63 VISKETREPVDIEKI
+63 VISKETREPVGIEHI
-78 PQNLQKAFIAIED
+78 PQNLQNAFIAIED

-172 FGAGAYGVKIA
+172 FGSGAYGVKTA
-183 AHNFFRKDIKD
+183 AHNFFRKDVNNV
-194 INLAESALLAGIPNR
+194 NLAESALLAGIPNR
-209 PNMYNPRTNLERS
+209 PNMYNPRTNLEKS
-222 LSRQKLILRQM
+222 LVRQKLILKQM
-233 LKFNLITEDEFNS
+233 EKFGLITEAEYNE
-246 AMNYKFVNE
+246 ALNHKFVNE
-255 SKASSNDYK
+255 SKASSKDFK
-264 DKNTTIIYDV
+264 DKNTTIIYDAL
-274 VDKKVEFNAP
+274 DKKIEFNAP

-322 KNTFENF
+322 KDKFENY

-358 KGFKTGNFNR
+358 KNFKTGNFNR

-380 KPFIYYTALEKGY
+380 KPFIYYTALEKGF

-398 VEDSRIVYGTW
+398 VEDSRIVFGTW

-429 RSQNIVS
+429 KSQNIVS

-487 NGGYSIKPFFVSK
+487 NGGYSIKPFYVMK
-500 VVDKFGNTLYEAK
+500 VTDKFGNTLYEAK
-513 PEIEQKFDSADIALM
+513 PQIEQKFESADIALM

-538 GTSKGAQVRINN
+538 GTSRSAQVKINN

-587 NDPLV
+587 NDPLY
-592 KATGGGVAAPIWKN
+592 KATGGGVAAPLWKN
-606 FYTEIIEKGYY
+606 FYQEIIEKGYY
-617 TPTTFSFLDNHVKN
+617 TPTTFTFLDNHVKN
-631 GNLTYQELDPISG
+631 GDLTYQELDPISG
-644 LLNGSA
+644 LLNGSP

-655 LLRRGRIAVEKDNKY
+655 LLRRGRIAVEKDSKY
-670 SNGIAG
+670 TNGIAG
-676 LLGYYVPT
+676 VLGYYVPT
-684 QTTTSKTEAMSSEEV
+684 QETTSKNEAMSSEEV
-699 TGPAPQQP
+699 TGPATQQVTQP
-707 VAPQSQQQQIQQ
+707 VQQQK
-719 RPPQQKPK
+719 QQKPQQQKK

>member
-1 MKWKILKYVAIFIIS
+1 MKWKILKYVAIFIVS

-23 GAGLLVN
+23 GASLLVN
-30 KYYKELPNISE
+30 KYYKELPNVSE

-52 TIYDRNGQIID
+52 TIYDRNGQVID
-63 VISKETREPVDIEKI
+63 VISKETREPVGIEHI
-78 PQNLQKAFIAIED
+78 PQNLQNAFIAIED

-172 FGAGAYGVKIA
+172 FGSGAYGVKTA
-183 AHNFFRKDIKD
+183 AHNFFRKDVND
-194 INLAESALLAGIPNR
+194 VNLAESALLAGIPNR
-209 PNMYNPRTNLERS
+209 PNMYNPRTNLEKS
-222 LSRQKLILRQM
+222 LVRQKLILKQM
-233 LKFNLITEDEFNS
+233 EKFGLITEAEYNE
-246 AMNYKFVNE
+246 ALNHKFVNE
-255 SKASSNDYK
+255 SKASSKDFK
-264 DKNTTIIYDV
+264 DKNTTIIYDAL
-274 VDKKVEFNAP
+274 DKKIEFNAP

-322 KNTFENF
+322 KDKFENY

-358 KGFKTGNFNR
+358 KNFKTGNFNR

-380 KPFIYYTALEKGY
+380 KPFIYYTALEKGF

-398 VEDSRIVYGTW
+398 VEDSRIVFGTW

-429 RSQNIVS
+429 KSQNIVS

-487 NGGYSIKPFFVSK
+487 NGGYSIKPFYVTKVS
-500 VVDKFGNTLYEAK
+500 DKFGNTLYEAK
-513 PEIEQKFDSADIALM
+513 PQIEQKFESADIALM

-538 GTSKGAQVRINN
+538 GTSRSAQVKINN

-587 NDPLV
+587 NDPLY
-592 KATGGGVAAPIWKN
+592 KATGGGVAAPLWKN
-606 FYTEIIEKGYY
+606 FYQEIIEKGYY
-617 TPTTFSFLDNHVKN
+617 TPTTFTFLDNHVKN
-631 GNLTYQELDPISG
+631 GDLTYQELDPISG
-644 LLNGSA
+644 LLNGSP

-655 LLRRGRIAVEKDNKY
+655 LLRRGRIAVEKDSKY
-670 SNGIAG
+670 ANGIAG
-676 LLGYYVPT
+676 VLGYYVPT
-684 QTTTSKTEAMSSEEV
+684 QETTSKNEAMSSEEV
-699 TGPAPQQP
+699 TGPATQQVTQP
-707 VAPQSQQQQIQQ
+707 VQQQK
-719 RPPQQKPK
+719 QQKPQQQKK

>member
-1 MKWKILKYVAIFIIS
+1 MKWKILKYVAIFIVS

-30 KYYKELPNISE
+30 RYYKELPNISE

-78 PQNLQKAFIAIED
+78 PQSLQKAFIAIED

-183 AHNFFRKDIKD
+183 AHNFFRKDISD
-194 INLAESALLAGIPNR
+194 INLAEAAILAGIPNR

-233 LKFNLITEDEFNS
+233 LKFNLITQEEFDT
-246 AMNYKFVNE
+246 AINYKFVNE

-264 DKNTTIIYDV
+264 DKNTTIVYDG
-274 VDKKVEFNAP
+274 VDKKIEFNAP

-307 LLVETTLD
+307 LLVQTTLD

-322 KNTFENF
+322 KTSFENY

-500 VVDKFGNTLYEAK
+500 VIDKFGNTLYEAK
-513 PEIEQKFDSADIALM
+513 PEIEQKFNSADIALM

-538 GTSKGAQVRINN
+538 GTSKGATVKINN

-631 GNLTYQELDPISG
+631 GDLVYQELDPISG

-655 LLRRGRIAVEKDNKY
+655 LLRRGRIAVERDGKY

-676 LLGYYVPT
+676 VLGYYVPT

-699 TGPAPQQP
+699 TGPAPQVISP
-707 VAPQSQQQQIQQ
+707 PQQQQKTPQ
-719 RPPQQKPK
+719 RPKP
-727 EEKKGFFQ
+727 EEQKKGFFQ
-735 RLFNF
+735 RIFNF

>member
-16 LGIVGGI
+16 LGIVAGI
-23 GAGLLVN
+23 GVGLLIN
-30 KYYKELPNISE
+30 RYYKELPNISE

-46 SPPIPT
+46 SPPVPT
-52 TIYDRNGQIID
+52 TIYDRHGQVID
-63 VISKETREPVDIEKI
+63 VISKETREPVDIENI
-78 PQNLQKAFIAIED
+78 PHSLQKAFMAIED

-101 PFRILGSAIVNLKS
+101 PFRILGSVIVNLKS

-136 HEKKFS
+136 HEKKIS

-172 FGAGAYGVKIA
+172 FGSGAYGVKIA
-183 AHNFFRKDIKD
+183 AHNFFRKNIKD

-209 PNMYNPRTNLERS
+209 PSMYNPRTNLEKS

-233 LKFNLITEDEFNS
+233 LKFNLITAEEYNEAID
-246 AMNYKFVNE
+246 YKFTNE
-255 SKASSNDYK
+255 SKASSKDYK
-264 DKNTTIIYDV
+264 DKTTTIIYGP
-274 VDKKVEFNAP
+274 VDKKIEFNAP

-289 VQKFLFENFE
+289 VEKFLFENFE

-307 LLVETTLD
+307 LSVQTTLD
-315 LNIQKVA
+315 FNIQKVA
-322 KNTFENF
+322 KSTFENY
-329 PRLKNDKKLQGAMVT
+329 PRLKSDKKLQGAMVT

-358 KGFKTGNFNR
+358 KNFKTGNFNR

-393 EENLV
+393 EENLL

-409 APRNFGERYYNGM
+409 APRNFGEKYYNGI

-429 RSQNIVS
+429 KSQNIVS
-436 IKLLNKVGI
+436 IKLLDKAGI

-454 IDAGFVVPNNLTAA
+454 VDAGFVIPNNLTSA

-478 VAQSYAVFA
+478 LAQSYAIFA
-487 NGGYSIKPFFVSK
+487 NGGYSIKPFFVFK
-500 VVDKFGNTLYEAK
+500 VIDKFGNTLYETK
-513 PEIEQKFDSADIALM
+513 PQIEQKFNSADIALM

-538 GTSKGAQVRINN
+538 GTSKNAQVKINN
-550 VPIEQGGKTG
+550 IPIEQGGKTG

-606 FYTEIIEKGYY
+606 FYHEIISKGFY
-617 TPTTFSFLDNHVKN
+617 TPTTFDFLDNHIKN
-631 GNLTYQELDPISG
+631 GDLTYQELDPISG
-644 LLNGSA
+644 LLNGSP

-655 LLRRGRIAVEKDNKY
+655 LIRRGRIAVEKDSKY
-670 SNGIAG
+670 SRGIAG
-676 LLGYYVPT
+676 LLGYYVPAT
-684 QTTTSKTEAMSSEEV
+684 QNSTSDKNEAMSSEEV
-699 TGPAPQQP
+699 TAPAVNQIN
-707 VAPQSQQQQIQQ
+707 QIQKKKVEQ
-719 RPPQQKPK
+719 PTQ
-727 EEKKGFFQ
+727 KKGLFQ

>member
-1 MKWKILKYVAIFIIS
+1 MKWKILKYVAIFIVS

-23 GAGLLVN
+23 GANLLVN
-30 KYYKELPNISE
+30 KYYKELPNVSE

-52 TIYDRNGQIID
+52 TIYDRNGQVID
-63 VISKETREPVDIEKI
+63 VISKETREPVGIEHI
-78 PQNLQKAFIAIED
+78 PQNLQNAFIAIED

-172 FGAGAYGVKIA
+172 FGSGAYGVKTA
-183 AHNFFRKDIKD
+183 AHNFFRKDVNNV
-194 INLAESALLAGIPNR
+194 NLAESALLAGIPNR
-209 PNMYNPRTNLERS
+209 PNMYNPRTNLEKS
-222 LSRQKLILRQM
+222 LVRQKLILKQM
-233 LKFNLITEDEFNS
+233 EKFGLITEAEYNE
-246 AMNYKFVNE
+246 ALNHKFVNE
-255 SKASSNDYK
+255 SKASSKDFK
-264 DKNTTIIYDV
+264 DKNTTIIYDAL
-274 VDKKVEFNAP
+274 DKKIEFNAP

-322 KNTFENF
+322 KDKFENY

-358 KGFKTGNFNR
+358 KNFKTGNFNR

-380 KPFIYYTALEKGY
+380 KPFIYYTALEKGF

-398 VEDSRIVYGTW
+398 VEDSRIVFGTW

-429 RSQNIVS
+429 KSQNIVS

-487 NGGYSIKPFFVSK
+487 NGGYSIKPFYVTKVS
-500 VVDKFGNTLYEAK
+500 DKFGNTLYEAK
-513 PEIEQKFDSADIALM
+513 PQIEQKFESADIALM

-538 GTSKGAQVRINN
+538 GTSRSAQVKINN

-587 NDPLV
+587 NDPLY
-592 KATGGGVAAPIWKN
+592 KATGGGVAAPLWKN
-606 FYTEIIEKGYY
+606 FYQEIIEKGYY
-617 TPTTFSFLDNHVKN
+617 TPTTFTFLDNHVKN
-631 GNLTYQELDPISG
+631 GDLTYQELDPISG
-644 LLNGSA
+644 LLNGSP

-655 LLRRGRIAVEKDNKY
+655 LLRRGRIAVEKDSKY
-670 SNGIAG
+670 TNGIAG
-676 LLGYYVPT
+676 VLGYYVPT
-684 QTTTSKTEAMSSEEV
+684 QETTSKNEAMSSEEV
-699 TGPAPQQP
+699 TGPATQQVTQP
-707 VAPQSQQQQIQQ
+707 VQQQK
-719 RPPQQKPK
+719 QQKPQQQKK

>member
-1 MKWKILKYVAIFIIS
+1 MKWKILKYVAIFIVS

-23 GAGLLVN
+23 GASLLVN
-30 KYYKELPNISE
+30 KYYKELPNVSE

-52 TIYDRNGQIID
+52 TIYDRNGQVID
-63 VISKETREPVDIEKI
+63 VISKETREPVGIEHI
-78 PQNLQKAFIAIED
+78 PQNLQNAFIAIED

-172 FGAGAYGVKIA
+172 FGSGAYGVKTA
-183 AHNFFRKDIKD
+183 AHNFFRKDVND
-194 INLAESALLAGIPNR
+194 VNLAESALLAGIPNR
-209 PNMYNPRTNLERS
+209 PNMYNPRTNLEKS
-222 LSRQKLILRQM
+222 LVRQKLILKQM
-233 LKFNLITEDEFNS
+233 EKFGLITEAEYNE
-246 AMNYKFVNE
+246 ALNHKFVNE
-255 SKASSNDYK
+255 SKASSKDFK
-264 DKNTTIIYDV
+264 DKNTTIIYDAL
-274 VDKKVEFNAP
+274 DKKIEFNAP

-322 KNTFENF
+322 KDKFENY

-358 KGFKTGNFNR
+358 KNFKTGNFNR

-380 KPFIYYTALEKGY
+380 KPFIYYTALEKGF

-398 VEDSRIVYGTW
+398 VEDSRIVFGTW

-429 RSQNIVS
+429 KSQNIVS

-487 NGGYSIKPFFVSK
+487 NGGYSIKPFYVTKVS
-500 VVDKFGNTLYEAK
+500 DKFGNTLYEAK
-513 PEIEQKFDSADIALM
+513 PQIEQKFESADIALM

-538 GTSKGAQVRINN
+538 GTSRSAQVKINN

-587 NDPLV
+587 NDPLY
-592 KATGGGVAAPIWKN
+592 KATGGGVAAPLWKN
-606 FYTEIIEKGYY
+606 FYQEIIEKGYY
-617 TPTTFSFLDNHVKN
+617 TPTTFTFLDNHVKN
-631 GNLTYQELDPISG
+631 GDLTYQELDPISG
-644 LLNGSA
+644 LLNGSP

-655 LLRRGRIAVEKDNKY
+655 LLRRGRIAVEKDSKY
-670 SNGIAG
+670 TNGIAG
-676 LLGYYVPT
+676 VLGYYVPT
-684 QTTTSKTEAMSSEEV
+684 QETTSKNEAMSSEEV
-699 TGPAPQQP
+699 TGPATQQVTQP
-707 VAPQSQQQQIQQ
+707 VQQQK
-719 RPPQQKPK
+719 QQKPQQQKK

>member
-1 MKWKILKYVAIFIIS
+1 MKWKILKYVAIFIVS

-23 GAGLLVN
+23 GASLLVN
-30 KYYKELPNISE
+30 KYYKELPNVSE

-52 TIYDRNGQIID
+52 TIYDRNGQVID
-63 VISKETREPVDIEKI
+63 VISKETREPVDIEHI
-78 PQNLQKAFIAIED
+78 PQNLQNAFIAIED

-172 FGAGAYGVKIA
+172 FGSGAYGVKTA
-183 AHNFFRKDIKD
+183 AYNFFRKDVNNV
-194 INLAESALLAGIPNR
+194 NLAESALLAGIPNR

-222 LSRQKLILRQM
+222 LVRQRLILKQM
-233 LKFNLITEDEFNS
+233 LKFGLITEAEYNE
-246 AMNYKFVNE
+246 ALNHKFVNE
-255 SKASSNDYK
+255 SKASSKDFK
-264 DKNTTIIYDV
+264 DKNTTV
-274 VDKKVEFNAP
+274 VYGALDKKIEFNAP

-289 VQKFLFENFE
+289 VEKFLFENFE

-307 LLVETTLD
+307 LIVQTTLD

-322 KNTFENF
+322 KDKFENY

-344 IDAKNGEVISIIGG
+344 LDAKNGEVISIIGG
-358 KGFKTGNFNR
+358 KNFKTGNFNR

-380 KPFIYYTALEKGY
+380 KPFIYYTALEKGF

-398 VEDSRIVYGTW
+398 VEDSRIVFGTW

-429 RSQNIVS
+429 KSQNIVS

-454 IDAGFVVPNNLTAA
+454 IDAGFIVPNNLTAA

-487 NGGYSIKPFFVSK
+487 NGGYSIKPFFVMK
-500 VVDKFGNTLYEAK
+500 VTDKFGNTLYEAK
-513 PEIEQKFDSADIALM
+513 PQIEQKFESADIALM

-538 GTSKGAQVRINN
+538 GTSKSAQVKINN

-587 NDPLV
+587 NDPLY
-592 KATGGGVAAPIWKN
+592 KATGGGVAAPLWKN
-606 FYTEIIEKGYY
+606 FYQEIIEKGYY
-617 TPTTFSFLDNHVKN
+617 TPTTFTFLDNHVKN
-631 GNLTYQELDPISG
+631 GDLTYQELDPISG
-644 LLNGSA
+644 LLNGSP

-655 LLRRGRIAVEKDNKY
+655 LLRRGRIAVEKDSKY
-670 SNGIAG
+670 TNGIAG
-676 LLGYYVPT
+676 VLGYYVPT
-684 QTTTSKTEAMSSEEV
+684 QETTSKNEAMSSEEV
-699 TGPAPQQP
+699 TGPAAQQVTQP
-707 VAPQSQQQQIQQ
+707 VQQQN
-719 RPPQQKPK
+719 QQKPQQQKK

>member
-1 MKWKILKYVAIFIIS
+1 MKWKILKYVAIFIVS

-23 GAGLLVN
+23 GASLLVN
-30 KYYKELPNISE
+30 KYYKELPNVSE

-52 TIYDRNGQIID
+52 TIYDRNGQVID
-63 VISKETREPVDIEKI
+63 VISKETREPVDIEHI
-78 PQNLQKAFIAIED
+78 PQNLQNAFIAIED

-172 FGAGAYGVKIA
+172 FGSGAYGVKTA
-183 AHNFFRKDIKD
+183 AYNFFRKDVNNV
-194 INLAESALLAGIPNR
+194 NLAESALLAGIPNR

-222 LSRQKLILRQM
+222 LIRQRLILKQM
-233 LKFNLITEDEFNS
+233 LKFGLITEAEYNE
-246 AMNYKFVNE
+246 ALNHKFVNE
-255 SKASSNDYK
+255 SKASSNDFK
-264 DKNTTIIYDV
+264 DKNTTV
-274 VDKKVEFNAP
+274 VYGALDKKIEFNAP

-307 LLVETTLD
+307 LTVQTTLD

-322 KNTFENF
+322 KDKFENY

-358 KGFKTGNFNR
+358 KNFKTGNFNR

-380 KPFIYYTALEKGY
+380 KPFIYYTALEKGF

-398 VEDSRIVYGTW
+398 VEDSRIVFGTW

-429 RSQNIVS
+429 KSQNIVS

-454 IDAGFVVPNNLTAA
+454 IDAGFIVPNNLTAA

-487 NGGYSIKPFFVSK
+487 NGGYSIKPFFVMK
-500 VVDKFGNTLYEAK
+500 VTDKFGNTLYEAK
-513 PEIEQKFDSADIALM
+513 PQIEQKFESADIALM

-538 GTSKGAQVRINN
+538 GTSKSAQVKINN
-550 VPIEQGGKTG
+550 APIEQGGKTG

-587 NDPLV
+587 NDPLY
-592 KATGGGVAAPIWKN
+592 KATGGGVAAPLWKN
-606 FYTEIIEKGYY
+606 FYQEIIEKGYY
-617 TPTTFSFLDNHVKN
+617 TPTTFTFLDNHVKN
-631 GNLTYQELDPISG
+631 GDLTYQELDPISG
-644 LLNGSA
+644 LLNGSP

-655 LLRRGRIAVEKDNKY
+655 LLRRGRIAVEKDSKY
-670 SNGIAG
+670 TNGIAG
-676 LLGYYVPT
+676 VLGYYVPT
-684 QTTTSKTEAMSSEEV
+684 QETTSKNEAMSSEEV
-699 TGPAPQQP
+699 TGPAAQQVTQP
-707 VAPQSQQQQIQQ
+707 VQQQN
-719 RPPQQKPK
+719 QQKPQQQKK

>member
-1 MKWKILKYVAIFIIS
+1 MKWKILKYIAIFIVS

-23 GAGLLVN
+23 GASLLVN
-30 KYYKELPNISE
+30 KYYKELPNVSE

-52 TIYDRNGQIID
+52 TIYDRNGQVID
-63 VISKETREPVDIEKI
+63 VISKETREPVGIEHI
-78 PQNLQKAFIAIED
+78 PQNLQNAFIAIED

-172 FGAGAYGVKIA
+172 FGSGAYGVKTA
-183 AHNFFRKDIKD
+183 AYNFFRKDVND
-194 INLAESALLAGIPNR
+194 LNLAESALLAGIPNR
-209 PNMYNPRTNLERS
+209 PNMYNPRTNLEKS
-222 LSRQKLILRQM
+222 LIRQNLILKQM
-233 LKFNLITEDEFNS
+233 LKFGLITEAEYNE
-246 AMNYKFVNE
+246 ALNHKFINE
-255 SKASSNDYK
+255 SKASSADFK
-264 DKNTTIIYDV
+264 DNNTTV
-274 VDKKVEFNAP
+274 VYGAIDKKIEFNAP

-289 VQKFLFENFE
+289 VGKFLFENFE

-307 LLVETTLD
+307 LLVQTTLD

-322 KNTFENF
+322 KNKFENY

-358 KGFKTGNFNR
+358 KNFKTGNFNR

-380 KPFIYYTALEKGY
+380 KPFIYYTALEKGF

-398 VEDSRIVYGTW
+398 VEDSRIVFGSW

-429 RSQNIVS
+429 KSQNIVS

-445 PALMDTMKK
+445 PALMDTMEK

-478 VAQSYAVFA
+478 VAQSYAIFA
-487 NGGYSIKPFFVSK
+487 NGGYSVKPFFVMK
-500 VVDKFGNTLYEAK
+500 VSDKFGNTLYEAK
-513 PEIEQKFDSADIALM
+513 PKIEQKFESANIALM

-538 GTSKGAQVRINN
+538 GTSRSAQVKINN

-587 NDPLV
+587 NDPLY
-592 KATGGGVAAPIWKN
+592 KATGGGVAAPLWKD
-606 FYTEIIEKGYY
+606 FYQEIIEKGYY
-617 TPTTFSFLDNHVKN
+617 TPTTFTFLDNHVKN
-631 GNLTYQELDPISG
+631 GDLTYQELDPISG
-644 LLNGSA
+644 LLNGSS

-655 LLRRGRIAVEKDNKY
+655 LLRRGRIAVEKDSKY
-670 SNGIAG
+670 ANGIAG
-676 LLGYYVPT
+676 VLGYYIPSQET
-684 QTTTSKTEAMSSEEV
+684 ASKSEAMSSEEV
-699 TGPAPQQP
+699 TGPATQQTTKP
-707 VAPQSQQQQIQQ
+707 VQQQN
-719 RPPQQKPK
+719 PPQQKK

>member
-1 MKWKILKYVAIFIIS
+1 MKWKILKYVAIFIVS

-23 GAGLLVN
+23 GASLLVN
-30 KYYKELPNISE
+30 KYYKELPNVSE

-52 TIYDRNGQIID
+52 TIYDRNGQVID
-63 VISKETREPVDIEKI
+63 VISKETREPVDIEHI
-78 PQNLQKAFIAIED
+78 PQNLQNAFIAIED

-172 FGAGAYGVKIA
+172 FGSGAYGVKTA
-183 AHNFFRKDIKD
+183 AYNFFRKDVNNV
-194 INLAESALLAGIPNR
+194 NLAESALLAGIPNR

-222 LSRQKLILRQM
+222 LVRQRLILKQM
-233 LKFNLITEDEFNS
+233 LKFGLITEAEYNE
-246 AMNYKFVNE
+246 ALNHKFVNE
-255 SKASSNDYK
+255 SKASSNDFK
-264 DKNTTIIYDV
+264 DKNTTV
-274 VDKKVEFNAP
+274 VYGALDKKIEFNAP

-289 VQKFLFENFE
+289 VEKFLFENFE

-307 LLVETTLD
+307 LTVQTTLD

-322 KNTFENF
+322 KDKFENY

-358 KGFKTGNFNR
+358 KNFKTGNFNR

-380 KPFIYYTALEKGY
+380 KPFIYYTALEKGF

-398 VEDSRIVYGTW
+398 VEDSRIVFGTW

-429 RSQNIVS
+429 KSQNIVS

-454 IDAGFVVPNNLTAA
+454 IDAGFIVPNNLTAA

-487 NGGYSIKPFFVSK
+487 NGGYSIKPFFVMK
-500 VVDKFGNTLYEAK
+500 VTDKFGNTLYEAK
-513 PEIEQKFDSADIALM
+513 PQIEQKFESADIALM

-538 GTSKGAQVRINN
+538 GTSKSAQVKINN

-587 NDPLV
+587 NDPLY
-592 KATGGGVAAPIWKN
+592 KATGGGVAAPLWKN
-606 FYTEIIEKGYY
+606 FYQEIIEKGYY
-617 TPTTFSFLDNHVKN
+617 TPTTFTFLDNHVKN
-631 GNLTYQELDPISG
+631 GDLTYQELDPISG
-644 LLNGSA
+644 LLNGSP

-655 LLRRGRIAVEKDNKY
+655 LLRRGRIAVEKDSKY
-670 SNGIAG
+670 TNGIAG
-676 LLGYYVPT
+676 VLGYYVPT
-684 QTTTSKTEAMSSEEV
+684 QETTSKNEAMSSEEV
-699 TGPAPQQP
+699 TGPAAQQVTQP
-707 VAPQSQQQQIQQ
+707 VQQQN
-719 RPPQQKPK
+719 QQKPQQQKK

>member
-1 MKWKILKYVAIFIIS
+1 
-16 LGIVGGI
+16 
-23 GAGLLVN
+23 
-30 KYYKELPNISE
+30 
-41 LVENY
+41 
-46 SPPIPT
+46 IPT
-52 TIYDRNGQIID
+52 TIYDRNGQVID
-63 VISKETREPVDIEKI
+63 VISKETREPVGIEHI
-78 PQNLQKAFIAIED
+78 PQNLQNAFIAIED

-172 FGAGAYGVKIA
+172 FGSGAYGVKTA
-183 AHNFFRKDIKD
+183 AHNFFRKDVNNV
-194 INLAESALLAGIPNR
+194 NLAESALLAGIPNR
-209 PNMYNPRTNLERS
+209 PNMYNPRTNLEKS
-222 LSRQKLILRQM
+222 LVRQKLILKQM
-233 LKFNLITEDEFNS
+233 EKFGLITEAEYNE
-246 AMNYKFVNE
+246 ALNHKFVNE
-255 SKASSNDYK
+255 SKASSKDFK
-264 DKNTTIIYDV
+264 DKNTTIIYDAL
-274 VDKKVEFNAP
+274 DKKIEFNAP

-322 KNTFENF
+322 KDKFENY

-358 KGFKTGNFNR
+358 KNFKTGNFNR

-380 KPFIYYTALEKGY
+380 KPFIYYTALEKGF

-398 VEDSRIVYGTW
+398 VEDSRIVFGTW

-429 RSQNIVS
+429 KSQNIVS

-487 NGGYSIKPFFVSK
+487 NGGYSIKPFYVTKVS
-500 VVDKFGNTLYEAK
+500 DKFGNTLYEAK
-513 PEIEQKFDSADIALM
+513 PQIEQKFESADIALM

-538 GTSKGAQVRINN
+538 GTSRSAQVKINN

-587 NDPLV
+587 NDPLY
-592 KATGGGVAAPIWKN
+592 KATGGGVAAPLWKN
-606 FYTEIIEKGYY
+606 FYQEIIEKGYY
-617 TPTTFSFLDNHVKN
+617 TPTTFTFLDNHVKN
-631 GNLTYQELDPISG
+631 GDLTYQELDPISG
-644 LLNGSA
+644 LLNGSP

-655 LLRRGRIAVEKDNKY
+655 LLRRGRIAVEKDSKY
-670 SNGIAG
+670 TNGIAG
-676 LLGYYVPT
+676 VLGYYVPT
-684 QTTTSKTEAMSSEEV
+684 QETTSKNEAMSSEEV
-699 TGPAPQQP
+699 TGPATQQVTQP
-707 VAPQSQQQQIQQ
+707 VQQQK
-719 RPPQQKPK
+719 QQKPQQQKK